1 MPQQSDNLLTYI
13 LYGAIIVVTL
23 IVLKLPKKK

>member
-13 LYGAIIVVTL
+13 LYGVIIVVTL